1 MDVKRTLA
9 EQSNPEKKPVMSIE
23 QRIEN
28 LKTLHAYFSKIVSFA
43 APFAIYYYFLKLFF
57 VVLKYSHSQIAD
69 DSGPSACT
77 KQATLMLCE
86 NMQVLL
92 ARFPQCKPRCIS
104 SNINENLFSRGV
116 LCALNISS
124 CCWHVDFQFEERN
137 GSSLCKSGRNGTP
150 TCCSWTSRGRRVVIG
165 AAIALRHHGEPI
177 MADRKF
183 SFCV

>member
-1 MDVKRTLA
+1 M
-9 EQSNPEKKPVMSIE
+9 QFI
-23 QRIEN
+23 I
-28 LKTLHAYFSKIVSFA
+28 I
-43 APFAIYYYFLKLFF
+43 FLKLFRI
-57 VVLKYSHSQIAD
+57 VLKYSHSQIAD

-116 LCALNISS
+116 YMSLDVYISS
-124 CCWHVDFQFEERN
+124 CCWHVDFQFEARN

-150 TCCSWTSRGRRVVIG
+150 TCCSWTSRGRPVVL
-165 AAIALRHHGEPI
+165 AAATALGPHGELI

-183 SFCV
+183 SFCVSLSTK